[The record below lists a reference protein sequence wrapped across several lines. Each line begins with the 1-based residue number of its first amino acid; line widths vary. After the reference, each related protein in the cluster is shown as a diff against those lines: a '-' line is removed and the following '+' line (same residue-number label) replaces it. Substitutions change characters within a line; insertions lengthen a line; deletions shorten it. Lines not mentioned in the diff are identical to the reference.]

1 MYATLLIFSELPI
14 PNHEYQKD
22 QRTKEMTR
30 PAGELQ
36 VPFRTW
42 VYSGAYVHMGS
53 SSLVSLHN

>member
-1 MYATLLIFSELPI
+1 
-14 PNHEYQKD
+14 
-22 QRTKEMTR
+22 MTR
-30 PAGELQ
+30 PAEELQ

>member
-1 MYATLLIFSELPI
+1 MYATLLRFSELPF
-14 PNHEYQKD
+14 PNHQYQKD
-22 QRTKEMTR
+22 RRKKEMTH
-30 PAGELQ
+30 PAEELQ